1 MLAST
6 RSILNYYW
14 SWRRYLKAQ
23 LASYKRYYNPVGIPK
38 PADSVDSWLIFLTG
52 EMEPKLFARGK
63 SQIFCVARDDER
75 SETMLT
81 IVSDVIATI
90 DNLPTG
96 KRNIDLYD
104 KSTAAIVGTIWIE
117 RILIREQQ
125 PYSPGVASTLIDIYT
140 RVKTARNAYAR

>member
-1 MLAST
+1 MLAAT

-14 SWRRYLKAQ
+14 SWRRYLKTQ
-23 LASYKRYYNPVGIPK
+23 LSTYNRYYNPVGMPK
-38 PADSVDSWLIFLTG
+38 PADTVDSWLIFLTG

-75 SETMLT
+75 GETMHT

-90 DNLPTG
+90 DDLPTG
-96 KRNIDLYD
+96 RRSIDFYD
-104 KSTAAIVGTIWIE
+104 KTTATIVGTIWIE

-125 PYSPGVASTLIDIYT
+125 PYSPGIASTLIDIYT

>member
-1 MLAST
+1 M
-6 RSILNYYW
+6 
-14 SWRRYLKAQ
+14 
-23 LASYKRYYNPVGIPK
+23 PK
-38 PADSVDSWLIFLTG
+38 PADTVDSWLIFLTG

-75 SETMLT
+75 GETMHT
-81 IVSDVIATI
+81 IISDVIATI
-90 DNLPTG
+90 DDLPTG
-96 KRNIDLYD
+96 RRSIDFYD
-104 KSTAAIVGTIWIE
+104 KTTAAIVGTIWIE